1 MNMNYDTTE
10 TNHHNITV
18 EESAVVSP
26 TKEEKD
32 RNHHPTPMNHEV
44 FPPPQRSSS
53 TTMMQMEEAMS
64 SDAVVP
70 STTTNTTTTAMIP
83 LPPPPY
89 QYCNNNNDPMNRSA
103 PPNPTPETLQLWVDV
118 GNHIDKSQTGTFF
131 CCFVSLILYSFFQE
145 IYVWMFPTHSH
156 LFDSPFSW
164 FKFLFSL
171 NSRLEECGRIV

>member
-10 TNHHNITV
+10 TNHQNIAV

-26 TKEEKD
+26 TKEEEED

-70 STTTNTTTTAMIP
+70 STTTNTTTAMIP

-131 CCFVSLILYSFFQE
+131 CCFVSLILYSFFPRDLRLD
-145 IYVWMFPTHSH
+145 VPHTLTHISLIHLSH
-156 LFDSPFSW
+156 G
-164 FKFLFSL
+164 L
-171 NSRLEECGRIV
+171 NFYFH

>member
-10 TNHHNITV
+10 TNHQNIAV
-18 EESAVVSP
+18 DESAVVSP
-26 TKEEKD
+26 TKEEEED

-70 STTTNTTTTAMIP
+70 STTTTNTTTTAMIP

-118 GNHIDKSQTGTFF
+118 GNHIDKSQTGTLFVVLSLLF
-131 CCFVSLILYSFFQE
+131 CIHSFLE
-145 IYVWMFPTHSH
+145 IYVWMFPTHS
-156 LFDSPFSW
+156 LT
-164 FKFLFSL
+164 SL
-171 NSRLEECGRIV
+171 